1 MPGVFFV
8 KYLHHDP
15 VSPAATTVTV
25 NGHPPTQ
32 RSSAL
37 WYYEQSVL
45 NPDGPVR
52 RVVDIAASSSTGG
65 RSNGPVTTHQKGAL
79 FIPPPIETPNYDV
92 DGNQTSDARWNYTW
106 DGENRLIAQ
115 EEKFGIPVVQEETPG
130 NLVQLPTAT
139 VTRKRLAFT
148 YDSRGRRITKS
159 VSIATG
165 TGSFVLQQSLVYL
178 YDGWNMIAEID
189 TTTSSAQLLRSYEWG
204 TDISGTMTGA
214 GGVGGLLLVRFYAA
228 TSTTASS
235 SPPPPAGGYAPLYD
249 GNGNITELFNLAYS
263 TVSASYEYGAFG
275 ETISIDGGPVAA
287 ANPFRFSTK
296 YVDVETGLY
305 NYGYRYYDAV
315 NGRWL
320 SRDPIGERG
329 GINLYGMLSNDPVN
343 RWDYLGMFPDLPGH
357 GDSTSPENIINEIW
371 SVQNFTDIKY
381 KSSSGID
388 LNMVR
393 LKAFV
398 EHFNPD
404 SGNSF
409 VFTCKYGWID
419 LYHFW
424 NTARVSYYIGDVAT
438 VLGGIGVEVLQ
449 TLGEPTTNAGAS
461 ASGGDKVEP
470 SYFSPEDLQSN
481 SLGADFGQ
489 TAGEH
494 DVLVIRRYLQSRGKI
509 GMFGGR
515 MNLPLS
521 ADALYNLAGGWQR
534 LLREGGAV
542 SWKSF
547 ALQDAIAKDLEEYK
561 AQRPKV
567 FNLSQAQA
575 FKLKSNIY
583 KCACQGN
590 QPFPRYRMSGFF
602 LPR

>member
-1 MPGVFFV
+1 M
-8 KYLHHDP
+8 
-15 VSPAATTVTV
+15 TV

-106 DGENRLIAQ
+106 DGENRLIVQ

-305 NYGYRYYDAV
+305 NYGYRYYDAA

-320 SRDPIGERG
+320 NRDPIGESG
-329 GINLYGMLSNDPVN
+329 GENLYGMVGNDPVN
-343 RWDYLGMFPDLPGH
+343 RWDYLGLADIILHHTRKTRDYYGTYGQMTVEVKNKTLLTQSCCGPIPGPFLTIELPPGSKSGGSGLIKGPSTSQIRFPWYGDDGTGSVNSLENTAGWFALNPNSFKPKNVSSDDWQKVIKMAINTGIGRVNIHAGKNSTYSAACILIGTNYVMLDGRDAFHLDEGKSFPGGLTGPLYSFNATSFQPNDTVGAQAKLTYFLWCSSQKLGGKIDIQYSLESGTPPLSKNPYNANDLPH
-357 GDSTSPENIINEIW
+357 PQYPDTP
-371 SVQNFTDIKY
+371 
-381 KSSSGID
+381 SSKG
-388 LNMVR
+388 NW
-393 LKAFV
+393 
-398 EHFNPD
+398 FNQ
-404 SGNSF
+404 
-409 VFTCKYGWID
+409 I
-419 LYHFW
+419 
-424 NTARVSYYIGDVAT
+424 
-438 VLGGIGVEVLQ
+438 
-449 TLGEPTTNAGAS
+449 
-461 ASGGDKVEP
+461 
-470 SYFSPEDLQSN
+470 
-481 SLGADFGQ
+481 FG
-489 TAGEH
+489 
-494 DVLVIRRYLQSRGKI
+494 
-509 GMFGGR
+509 F
-515 MNLPLS
+515 
-521 ADALYNLAGGWQR
+521 
-534 LLREGGAV
+534 
-542 SWKSF
+542 
-547 ALQDAIAKDLEEYK
+547 
-561 AQRPKV
+561 
-567 FNLSQAQA
+567 
-575 FKLKSNIY
+575 
-583 KCACQGN
+583 
-590 QPFPRYRMSGFF
+590 
-602 LPR
+602 